1 MDLSAVAAS
10 PGVAAVMA
18 AKDVP
23 GVNDVGPAFPG
34 DPIFA
39 DGLVEYHGQSIFAVA
54 ADIHDAGARG
64 RGQGG
69 HRV

>member
-1 MDLSAVAAS
+1 MTAA
-10 PGVAAVMA
+10 
-18 AKDVP
+18 DIP

-54 ADIHDAGARG
+54 ADSDRAGARR
-64 RGQGG
+64 RGE
-69 HRV
+69 RRSIEYETCSSRC